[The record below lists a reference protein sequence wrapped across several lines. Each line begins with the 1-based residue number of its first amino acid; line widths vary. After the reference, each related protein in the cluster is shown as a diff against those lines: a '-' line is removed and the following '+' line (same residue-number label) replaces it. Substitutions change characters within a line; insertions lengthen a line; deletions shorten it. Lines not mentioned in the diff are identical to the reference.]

1 MKFLKYPI
9 YLILI
14 IAIAASA
21 WFLYRTIGDPIQER
35 KQFEIRSE
43 QVKIKLENI
52 AEAQKAYYDVHGEYA
67 GNWNDLKKTIL
78 EGKMMELQQ
87 VGDPY
92 DTTVVMRIDTNYVPV
107 LDKVEFEGD
116 FNIASMNKV
125 PFAEKNFRIVEQKRV
140 FNDIQVSVFEVSV
153 RNDVFLT
160 DLLESGFT
168 FSYDKTLLK
177 DSLMVGSL
185 SKQISTGNWQ

>member
-14 IAIAASA
+14 AAIAASA
-21 WFLYRTIGDPIQER
+21 WFLYRTIGDPIKER
-35 KQFEIRSE
+35 KQFELRSE

-78 EGKMMELQQ
+78 EGEMMELQQ

-92 DTTVVMRIDTNYVPV
+92 DTTVVMRVDTNYVPV
-107 LDKVEFEGD
+107 LDNVDFEGD
-116 FNIASMNKV
+116 FNIQSMNKI
-125 PFAEKNFRIVEQKRV
+125 PFSEKDFRIVEQKRV
-140 FNDIQVSVFEVSV
+140 FNDIEVSVFEVSV
-153 RNDVFLT
+153 KNETFLS

-168 FSYDKTLLK
+168 FNYDKTLLQ
-177 DSLMVGSL
+177 DSLKVGSL
-185 SKQISTGNWQ
+185 TKQISTGNWQ

>member
-125 PFAEKNFRIVEQKRV
+125 PFAEKDFRIVEQKRV

-153 RNDVFLT
+153 RNDVFLS
-160 DLLESGFT
+160 DLLESGYT

-185 SKQISTGNWQ
+185 TKQISTGNWQ